1 VPLGEEIYSFTP
13 VQHPA
18 NDQTTRIITTHFDYH
33 SIDHNLL
40 KLDILGHDDPTM
52 IRMLQDI
59 TGVDPTTIRLDDQ
72 EVLSL
77 FHGLDALHIK
87 PEDIGGTDLGSLGIP
102 EFGTEFVMQMLR
114 DTKPKA
120 FSDLV
125 RISGL
130 SHGTDVWLNN
140 AQTLIKEGKAEIST
154 AICTRDDIMIYL
166 INKGVESELSFKIM
180 ESVRKGKGL
189 TPEFE
194 AVMKEHDVPDWYIW
208 SCKKIKYMF
217 PKAHAVAY
225 VMMGFRIA
233 WFKIHYPLAYYA
245 AFFTIRA
252 TAFDYEL
259 MCRGKEELDKN
270 LKLYKANP
278 NLTAKEKDTVRDMK
292 IVQEFYARG
301 FSFLPVDLYES
312 EAVKFTIKGDKLLPP
327 FSSIDGMGGIAA
339 EALALAAKDGP
350 FISKDDIAQRA
361 KVSRSTLDVMGE
373 LGLLGDLPESN
384 QLSIFDLKIG

>member
-1 VPLGEEIYSFTP
+1 
-13 VQHPA
+13 
-18 NDQTTRIITTHFDYH
+18 
-33 SIDHNLL
+33 
-40 KLDILGHDDPTM
+40 M
-52 IRMLQDI
+52 IRMLEDLTGISARDI
-59 TGVDPTTIRLDDQ
+59 PLDQKD
-72 EVLSL
+72 VMSL
-77 FHGLDALHIK
+77 FASTKALHIE
-87 PEDIGGTDLGSLGIP
+87 PEDIGGCKLGCLGIP
-102 EFGTEFVMQMLR
+102 EFGTDFAMQMLI
-114 DTKPKA
+114 DTKPKY

-125 RISGL
+125 RIAGL
-130 SHGTDVWLNN
+130 SHGTDVWLGN
-140 AQTLIKEGKAEIST
+140 AQVLIQEGKATIST

-166 INKGVESELSFKIM
+166 IGKGVESGLAFTIM

-189 TPEFE
+189 REEWITT
-194 AVMKEHDVPDWYIW
+194 MKEHDVPDWYIW

-259 MCRGKEELDKN
+259 MCRGKEELEKN
-270 LKLYKANP
+270 LKLYKSNP

-301 FSFLPVDLYES
+301 FSFLPVDLYKS
-312 EAVKFTIKGDKLLPP
+312 EAIKFTIIGNQLRPP

-339 EALALAAKDGP
+339 EALALPAKDGP